1 MKGCLASGEMAPLS
15 PLEDVGLAPHTEGFK
30 VVGNI
35 PVFLFIQAFQ
45 TCLYLNEKEQIDSFI
60 NVLLKK
66 EFCKSTEDYCRINK
80 ML

>member
-1 MKGCLASGEMAPLS
+1 MKRCLASREMAPMS
-15 PLEDVGLAPHTEGFK
+15 PLEDVRLAPHTEGFK
-30 VVGNI
+30 VVANI

-45 TCLYLNEKEQIDSFI
+45 TCLYLNEEQIDSFV

-66 EFCKSTEDYCRINK
+66 EFCESIEDHCRTKN